1 MIKQAIDVDGY
12 WEVIVYYDIEGD
24 LFPVFKDLREI
35 GFRDR
40 ETGEIVKKLQR
51 GEAKGVTC
59 SNEREHASVVI
70 FGRHGDVYDYINSIV
85 HEAEHVKQAML
96 KAYDVEDRGEPP
108 AYTIGYLVMR
118 MMKGVEMGCYDIT
131 TYGTM
136 NS

>member
-1 MIKQAIDVDGY
+1 
-12 WEVIVYYDIEGD
+12 
-24 LFPVFKDLREI
+24 
-35 GFRDR
+35 
-40 ETGEIVKKLQR
+40 
-51 GEAKGVTC
+51 
-59 SNEREHASVVI
+59 VI
-70 FGRHGDVYDYINSIV
+70 FGRHGDVYNYINSIV